1 MRHFAL
7 TLSLFLFALFAGC
20 GKDDLTQDLVKKAA
34 VETVDLR
41 DVVVQVGVVQ
51 PIVKVDIKPECS
63 GRIDTLY
70 LREGQRVRKGERIL
84 KIDPTQMITQKNKLD
99 ISLEKTKIN
108 ATIAKRDYENGQAIL
123 ATGSLS
129 KQKLDDLK
137 NQYDLA
143 ELEVKDIQ
151 LDLNDLE
158 YKLSKTTIVS
168 PMNGVIIAMP
178 VEVGE
183 IAVSAT
189 SGFSGGTLIGTV
201 ADISRLEIITQIGEV
216 DYDKIKMG
224 QTVSIRLESDSK
236 RNATGKVT
244 FIALSAKT
252 DANSTVSNF
261 EVRAS
266 IDSVIPGLTPGVNVN
281 ADFVVLQKP
290 KVTGVPYNMV
300 EKSKEKGKETYIVYR
315 PSGTVI
321 PPQYAAEPPEKEE
334 KKGGRRPPGG
344 GAKMDARIQKTNAER
359 QAAIKKLDLIPQRI
373 VVGATDYKYYEVLEG
388 LSPGDTV
395 ARILGGLNP

>member
-1 MRHFAL
+1 MNPRLLTAVLPFLAL
-7 TLSLFLFALFAGC
+7 LAGC
-20 GKDDLTQDLVKKAA
+20 GSNEATQDLVKKAA
-34 VETVDLR
+34 VEVVDLR

-51 PIVKVDIKPECS
+51 PVVKVDIKPECS

-70 LREGQRVRKGERIL
+70 LREGERVRKGQRIL

-99 ISLEKTKIN
+99 ISLEKAKIN
-108 ATIAKRDYENGQAIL
+108 AALAKRDHENGQALL
-123 ATGSLS
+123 ATGSLAT
-129 KQKLDDLK
+129 QKLEDLK

-151 LDLNDLE
+151 LDLDDLE
-158 YKLSKTTIVS
+158 YKLSKTLIVS
-168 PMNGVIIAMP
+168 PMDGVIISLP

-201 ADISRLEIITQIGEV
+201 ADISRLEVITQIGEV
-216 DYDKIKMG
+216 DYDKIRMG
-224 QTVSIRLESDSK
+224 QRVNIRLESDSK
-236 RNATGKVT
+236 RSATGKVT

-261 EVRAS
+261 EVRAA

-281 ADFVVLQKP
+281 ADFVVLEKP
-290 KVTGVPYNMV
+290 KVMGVPYTMV
-300 EKSKEKGKETYIVYR
+300 EKSNVKGKDIYIVYR

-321 PPQYAAEPPEKEE
+321 PPQYAAEPPKKEE
-334 KKGGRRPPGG
+334 KRGGRRPPRGD
-344 GAKMDARIQKTNAER
+344 ARMDARMQKAGAER
-359 QAAIKKLDLIPQRI
+359 QAAIKKLNLIPQRI
-373 VVGATDYKYYEVLEG
+373 EVGATDYKYYEVLEG
-388 LSPGDTV
+388 LNPGDTV
-395 ARILGGLNP
+395 ARILGNSDQ